1 MARPFYQKLYLRT
14 LRTARKFGLR
24 KRQNQQSIRSA
35 RSLGP
40 RIVVIG
46 GGTGLS
52 TMLRGLKT
60 YTENITAIVSVS
72 DDGGGS
78 GVLREDLGMLPP
90 GDIRNCITALANTE
104 PTMMELMNYRFPEG
118 INKGQSFGNLFLA
131 ALNGIT
137 GSFEEAVTRMNEVL
151 AVTGKV
157 LPVTNANVN
166 LVADFENG
174 ASVVGESKIAAKKKQ
189 QNCRIHKV
197 RLEPERPK
205 ALPHAI
211 DAILSA
217 DMIILGPG
225 SLYTSIIPNLL
236 VDGIVQALERSKA
249 PKIYVLNIMT
259 QDGETE
265 GYTAFDHLNALL
277 QHSAPHL
284 VDACIYNTAP
294 VPDPIQARYKTEDA
308 EPVEIDMQRFREAGV
323 EMYGFP
329 LIVGGSQLARHDPAL
344 LAQAVVNVFG
354 CCCCVREGIY
364 GAYDMLARET
374 EPGKI

>member
-14 LRTARKFGLR
+14 LRAARKFGLR

-236 VDGIVQALERSKA
+236 VDGIVQALEQSKA

-265 GYTAFDHLNALL
+265 GYTAFDHLHALL

-329 LIVGGSQLARHDPAL
+329 LIAGGSQLARHDPAL

-354 CCCCVREGIY
+354 RCCVREGIY

-374 EPGKI
+374 DPGKI

>member
-197 RLEPERPK
+197 RLEPERPT

-236 VDGIVQALERSKA
+236 VDGIVQALEQSKA

-265 GYTAFDHLNALL
+265 GYTAFDHLHALL

-308 EPVEIDMQRFREAGV
+308 EPVEMDMQRFREAGV

-329 LIVGGSQLARHDPAL
+329 LIAGGSQLARHDPAL

-354 CCCCVREGIY
+354 HCCVREGIY

>member
-14 LRTARKFGLR
+14 MRAARKLGLR

-157 LPVTNANVN
+157 LPVTNANVD

-236 VDGIVQALERSKA
+236 VDGIVQALEQSKA

-265 GYTAFDHLNALL
+265 GYTAFDHLHALL

-329 LIVGGSQLARHDPAL
+329 LIAGGSQLARHDPAL

-354 CCCCVREGIY
+354 RCCVREGIY

>member
-14 LRTARKFGLR
+14 LRAARKFGLR

-236 VDGIVQALERSKA
+236 VDGIVQALEQSKA

-265 GYTAFDHLNALL
+265 GYTAFDHLHALL

-294 VPDPIQARYKTEDA
+294 VPNPIQARYKTEDA
-308 EPVEIDMQRFREAGV
+308 EPVEMDMQRFREAGV

-329 LIVGGSQLARHDPAL
+329 LIAGGSQLARHDPAL

-354 CCCCVREGIY
+354 RCCVREGI
-364 GAYDMLARET
+364 
-374 EPGKI
+374 

>member
-1 MARPFYQKLYLRT
+1 MARPFYQKLYLRA
-14 LRTARKFGLR
+14 LRTARKCGLR
-24 KRQNQQSIRSA
+24 KRQNQQSVRSA

-151 AVTGKV
+151 A
-157 LPVTNANVN
+157 LS
-166 LVADFENG
+166 L
-174 ASVVGESKIAAKKKQ
+174 
-189 QNCRIHKV
+189 IH
-197 RLEPERPK
+197 
-205 ALPHAI
+205 I
-211 DAILSA
+211 
-217 DMIILGPG
+217 
-225 SLYTSIIPNLL
+225 
-236 VDGIVQALERSKA
+236 
-249 PKIYVLNIMT
+249 
-259 QDGETE
+259 
-265 GYTAFDHLNALL
+265 
-277 QHSAPHL
+277 
-284 VDACIYNTAP
+284 
-294 VPDPIQARYKTEDA
+294 
-308 EPVEIDMQRFREAGV
+308 
-323 EMYGFP
+323 
-329 LIVGGSQLARHDPAL
+329 
-344 LAQAVVNVFG
+344 
-354 CCCCVREGIY
+354 
-364 GAYDMLARET
+364 
-374 EPGKI
+374 

>member
-236 VDGIVQALERSKA
+236 VDGIVQALEQSRA

-265 GYTAFDHLNALL
+265 GYTAFDHLHALL

-329 LIVGGSQLARHDPAL
+329 LIAGGSQLARHDPAL

-354 CCCCVREGIY
+354 RCCVREGIY

-374 EPGKI
+374 DPGKI

>member
-1 MARPFYQKLYLRT
+1 MARPFYRKVYLRAM
-14 LRTARKFGLR
+14 RTARRLGLR
-24 KRQNQQSIRSA
+24 KRQNRQSIQSA

-78 GVLREDLGMLPP
+78 GMLREDLGMLPP

-118 INKGQSFGNLFLA
+118 VNKGQSFGNLFLA
-131 ALNGIT
+131 ALNGIS

-189 QNCRIHKV
+189 QNCRIKKV
-197 RLEPERPK
+197 RLEPENAS
-205 ALPHAI
+205 ALPHAL

-217 DMIILGPG
+217 DLILLGPG

-236 VDGIVQALERSKA
+236 VDGIVNALKRAKA
-249 PKIYVLNIMT
+249 PKVYVLNIMT

-265 GYTAFDHLNALL
+265 EYTAFDHLDALL
-277 QHSAPHL
+277 QHSAEGM

-294 VPDPIQARYKTEDA
+294 VPDTIQARYKTEDA
-308 EPVEIDMQRFREAGV
+308 EPVVMDMERFRAAGV
-323 EMYGFP
+323 EMYGYP
-329 LIVGGSQLARHDPAL
+329 LIASGSRFARHDPAL
-344 LAQAVVNVFG
+344 LAQAVIHTFG
-354 CCCCVREGIY
+354 QCCGAREGVY
-364 GAYDMLARET
+364 GAYDLLAQET

>member
-1 MARPFYQKLYLRT
+1 MSRPIRKKLYLRM
-14 LRTARKFGLR
+14 LRLRRQLGLGYKPKPQENTSAAR
-24 KRQNQQSIRSA
+24 A
-35 RSLGP
+35 LGP

-52 TMLRGLKT
+52 TMLRGLKR

-131 ALNGIT
+131 ALNGISD
-137 GSFEEAVTRMNEVL
+137 SFEEAVTRMNEVL

-157 LPVTNANVN
+157 LPVTDANVD

-174 ASVVGESKIAAKKKQ
+174 TSVVGESKIAAKKKEE
-189 QNCRIHKV
+189 NCRIKRV
-197 RLEPERPK
+197 RLQPENPK
-205 ALPHAI
+205 ALPHVI

-217 DMIILGPG
+217 DMILLGPG

-236 VDGIVQALERSKA
+236 VDGVVEALQRATA
-249 PKIYVLNIMT
+249 PKVYVMNIMT

-265 GYTAFDHLNALL
+265 EYTAFDHLKALL
-277 QHSAPHL
+277 QHGSECMI
-284 VDACIYNTAP
+284 DACIYNTAP
-294 VPDPIQARYKTEDA
+294 IPMTIQKRYKTEDA
-308 EPVEIDMQRFREAGV
+308 EPIVMDLEKFKKANV
-323 EMYGFP
+323 KMYGYP
-329 LIVGGSQLARHDPAL
+329 LIATDSKLARHDPML
-344 LAQAVVNVFG
+344 LAKAVAMVFTEHCPRAG
-354 CCCCVREGIY
+354 VY
-364 GAYDMLARET
+364 GAYDTMIQNLQRQ
-374 EPGKI
+374 

>member
-1 MARPFYQKLYLRT
+1 MARPFYRKVYLRAM
-14 LRTARKFGLR
+14 RTARRLGLR
-24 KRQNQQSIRSA
+24 KRQNRQSIQSA

-78 GVLREDLGMLPP
+78 GMLREDLGMLPP

-157 LPVTNANVN
+157 LPVTNANVD

-189 QNCRIHKV
+189 QNCRIHQV
-197 RLEPERPK
+197 RLEPQKPK

-236 VDGIVQALERSKA
+236 VDGIVQALEKSKA

-265 GYTAFDHLNALL
+265 GYTAFDHLHALL

-308 EPVEIDMQRFREAGV
+308 EPVEMDMQRFREAGV

-329 LIVGGSQLARHDPAL
+329 LIAGGSQLARHDPAL

-354 CCCCVREGIY
+354 RCCVREGIY
-364 GAYDMLARET
+364 GAYDVLARET

>member
-14 LRTARKFGLR
+14 LRAARKFGLR

-236 VDGIVQALERSKA
+236 VDGIVQALEQSKA

-265 GYTAFDHLNALL
+265 GYTAFDHLHALL

-308 EPVEIDMQRFREAGV
+308 EPVEMDMQRFREAGV

-329 LIVGGSQLARHDPAL
+329 LIAGGSQLARHDPAL

-354 CCCCVREGIY
+354 HCCVREGIY

>member
-1 MARPFYQKLYLRT
+1 MARPFYRKVYLRAM
-14 LRTARKFGLR
+14 RTARRLGLR
-24 KRQNQQSIRSA
+24 KRQNRQSIQSA

-78 GVLREDLGMLPP
+78 GMLREDLGMLPP

-118 INKGQSFGNLFLA
+118 VNKGQSFGNLFLA
-131 ALNGIT
+131 ALNGIS

-189 QNCRIHKV
+189 QNCRIKKV
-197 RLEPERPK
+197 RLEPENAS
-205 ALPHAI
+205 ALPHAL

-217 DMIILGPG
+217 DLILLGPG

-236 VDGIVQALERSKA
+236 VDGIVDALKRAKA
-249 PKIYVLNIMT
+249 PQVYVLNLLT

-265 GYTAFDHLNALL
+265 EYTAFDHLDALL
-277 QHSAPHL
+277 QHSAEGM

-294 VPDPIQARYKTEDA
+294 VPDTIQARYKTEDA
-308 EPVEIDMQRFREAGV
+308 EPVVMDMERFRAAGV
-323 EMYGFP
+323 EMYGYP
-329 LIVGGSQLARHDPAL
+329 LIASGSRFARHDPAL
-344 LAQAVVNVFG
+344 LAQAVIHTFG
-354 CCCCVREGIY
+354 QCCGAREGVY
-364 GAYDMLARET
+364 GAYDLLAQET

>member
-1 MARPFYQKLYLRT
+1 MARPFYQKQYLRA
-14 LRTARKFGLR
+14 LRTSRKCGLR
-24 KRQNQQSIRSA
+24 KRQNQQSVRSA

-157 LPVTNANVN
+157 LPVTNANVD

-189 QNCRIHKV
+189 QNCRIHQV
-197 RLEPERPK
+197 RLEPQKPK

-236 VDGIVQALERSKA
+236 VDGIVQALEKSKA

-265 GYTAFDHLNALL
+265 GYTAFDHLHAML

-329 LIVGGSQLARHDPAL
+329 LIAGGSQLARHDPAL

-354 CCCCVREGIY
+354 RCCVREGIY
-364 GAYDMLARET
+364 GAYDVLARET

>member
-14 LRTARKFGLR
+14 MRAARKLGLR

-157 LPVTNANVN
+157 LPVTNANVD

-236 VDGIVQALERSKA
+236 VDGIVQALEKSRA

-265 GYTAFDHLNALL
+265 GYTAFDHLHALL

-329 LIVGGSQLARHDPAL
+329 LIAGGSQLARHDPAL
-344 LAQAVVNVFG
+344 LAQAVINVFG
-354 CCCCVREGIY
+354 RCCVREGIY

>member
-1 MARPFYQKLYLRT
+1 
-14 LRTARKFGLR
+14 
-24 KRQNQQSIRSA
+24 
-35 RSLGP
+35 
-40 RIVVIG
+40 
-46 GGTGLS
+46 
-52 TMLRGLKT
+52 MLRGLKT

-157 LPVTNANVN
+157 LPVTNANVD

-189 QNCRIHKV
+189 QNCRIHQV
-197 RLEPERPK
+197 RLEPQKPK

-236 VDGIVQALERSKA
+236 VDGIVQALEKSKA

-265 GYTAFDHLNALL
+265 GYTAFDHLHALL

-308 EPVEIDMQRFREAGV
+308 EPVEMDMQRFRESGV

-329 LIVGGSQLARHDPAL
+329 LIAGGSQLARHDPAL

-354 CCCCVREGIY
+354 RCCVREGIY
-364 GAYDMLARET
+364 GAYDVLARET

>member
-329 LIVGGSQLARHDPAL
+329 LIAGSSKLARHDPAL

-354 CCCCVREGIY
+354 CCCVREGIY

-374 EPGKI
+374 DPGKI

>member
-236 VDGIVQALERSKA
+236 VDGIVQALEQSKA

-265 GYTAFDHLNALL
+265 GYTAFDHLHALL

-308 EPVEIDMQRFREAGV
+308 EPVEMDMQRFREAGV

-329 LIVGGSQLARHDPAL
+329 LIAGGSQLARHDPAL

-354 CCCCVREGIY
+354 HCCVREGIY

>member
-1 MARPFYQKLYLRT
+1 MARPLYRKLYLRT
-14 LRTARKFGLR
+14 LRAARKLGLR
-24 KRQNQQSIRSA
+24 RRQNQQTIRSA

-118 INKGQSFGNLFLA
+118 VNKGQSFGNLFLA
-131 ALNGIT
+131 ALNGVSS
-137 GSFEEAVTRMNEVL
+137 SFEEAVMKMNEVL

-157 LPVTNANVN
+157 LPVTNANCN

-174 ASVVGESKIAAKKKQ
+174 ASVVGESKIAAKKKE
-189 QNCRIHKV
+189 QNCRIQQV
-197 RLEPERPK
+197 RLEPEHPM

-217 DMIILGPG
+217 DMVILGPG

-236 VDGIVQALERSKA
+236 VDGIVKALCKTRA
-249 PKIYVLNIMT
+249 PKVYVLNIMT

-265 GYTAFDHLNALL
+265 DYTAFDHLDALL
-277 QHSAPHL
+277 QHSAPGM

-308 EPVEIDMQRFREAGV
+308 EPVVMDMERFRKAGV

-329 LIVGGSQLARHDPAL
+329 LIARESRFARHDPNL
-344 LAQAVVNVFG
+344 LAQAVINVFG
-354 CCCCVREGIY
+354 RCCVREGVY

-374 EPGKI
+374 APGKI

>member
-174 ASVVGESKIAAKKKQ
+174 ASVVGESKIATKKKQ

-308 EPVEIDMQRFREAGV
+308 EPVEMDMQRFREAGV

-329 LIVGGSQLARHDPAL
+329 LIAGSSKLARHDPAL

-354 CCCCVREGIY
+354 CCCVREGIY

-374 EPGKI
+374 DPGKI

>member
-14 LRTARKFGLR
+14 LRAARKFGLR

-236 VDGIVQALERSKA
+236 VDGIVQALEQSKA

-308 EPVEIDMQRFREAGV
+308 EPVEMDMQRFREAGV

-329 LIVGGSQLARHDPAL
+329 LIAGGSQLARHDPAL

-354 CCCCVREGIY
+354 RCCVREGIY

-374 EPGKI
+374 DPGKI

>member
-137 GSFEEAVTRMNEVL
+137 GSFEEAVTRMNAVL

-354 CCCCVREGIY
+354 CCCVREGIY

>member
-236 VDGIVQALERSKA
+236 VDGIVQALEQSKA

-265 GYTAFDHLNALL
+265 GYTAFNHLHALL

-308 EPVEIDMQRFREAGV
+308 EPVEMDMQRFREAGV

-329 LIVGGSQLARHDPAL
+329 LIAGGSQLARHDPAL

-354 CCCCVREGIY
+354 HCCVREGIY

>member
-14 LRTARKFGLR
+14 LRAARKFGLR

-236 VDGIVQALERSKA
+236 VDGIVQALEQSKA

-265 GYTAFDHLNALL
+265 GYTAFDHLHALL

-308 EPVEIDMQRFREAGV
+308 EPVEMDMQRFREAGV

-329 LIVGGSQLARHDPAL
+329 LIAGGSQLARHDPAL

-354 CCCCVREGIY
+354 RCCVREGIY

-374 EPGKI
+374 DPGKI

>member
-1 MARPFYQKLYLRT
+1 
-14 LRTARKFGLR
+14 
-24 KRQNQQSIRSA
+24 
-35 RSLGP
+35 
-40 RIVVIG
+40 
-46 GGTGLS
+46 
-52 TMLRGLKT
+52 MLRGLKT

-131 ALNGIT
+131 ALNGVS
-137 GSFEEAVTRMNEVL
+137 GSFEEAVMKMNEVL

-157 LPVTNANVN
+157 LPVTNADCNR
-166 LVADFENG
+166 VADFENG
-174 ASVVGESKIAAKKKQ
+174 ASVVGESKIAAKKKE
-189 QNCRIHKV
+189 QNCRIQQV
-197 RLEPERPK
+197 RLKPEHPT

-236 VDGIVQALERSKA
+236 VDGIVTALCKTRA
-249 PKIYVLNIMT
+249 PKVYVLNIMT

-265 GYTAFDHLNALL
+265 DYTAFDHLDALL
-277 QHSAPHL
+277 QHSAPDM

-294 VPDPIQARYKTEDA
+294 VSDTIQARYKTEDA
-308 EPVEIDMQRFREAGV
+308 EPVVMDMERFRAAGV

-329 LIVGGSQLARHDPAL
+329 LIARESRFARHDPNL

-354 CCCCVREGIY
+354 RCCVREGVY

>member
-14 LRTARKFGLR
+14 MRAARKLGLR

-157 LPVTNANVN
+157 LPVTNANVD

-236 VDGIVQALERSKA
+236 VDGIVQALEKSRA

-265 GYTAFDHLNALL
+265 GYTAFDHLHALL

-329 LIVGGSQLARHDPAL
+329 LIAGGSQLARHDPAL

-354 CCCCVREGIY
+354 RCCVREGIY

-374 EPGKI
+374 KPGKI

>member
-236 VDGIVQALERSKA
+236 VDGIVQALEQSKA

-265 GYTAFDHLNALL
+265 GYTAFDHLHALL

-308 EPVEIDMQRFREAGV
+308 EPVEMDMQRFREAGV

-329 LIVGGSQLARHDPAL
+329 LIAGGSQLARHDPAL

-354 CCCCVREGIY
+354 RCCVREGIY

-374 EPGKI
+374 DPGKI

>member
-1 MARPFYQKLYLRT
+1 
-14 LRTARKFGLR
+14 
-24 KRQNQQSIRSA
+24 
-35 RSLGP
+35 
-40 RIVVIG
+40 
-46 GGTGLS
+46 
-52 TMLRGLKT
+52 MLRGLKT
-60 YTENITAIVSVS
+60 YTENISAIVSVS

-104 PTMMELMNYRFPEG
+104 PTMMELMNYRFPVG

-157 LPVTNANVN
+157 LPVTNANVD

-189 QNCRIHKV
+189 QNCRIHQV
-197 RLEPERPK
+197 RLEPQKPK

-217 DMIILGPG
+217 DMIILGRG

-236 VDGIVQALERSKA
+236 VDGIVQALEKSKA

-265 GYTAFDHLNALL
+265 GYTAFDHLHALL

-308 EPVEIDMQRFREAGV
+308 EPVEMDMQRFREAGV

-329 LIVGGSQLARHDPAL
+329 LIAGGSQLARHDPAL
-344 LAQAVVNVFG
+344 LAQAVVNVLG
-354 CCCCVREGIY
+354 RCCVREGIY
-364 GAYDMLARET
+364 GAYDVLARET

>member
-197 RLEPERPK
+197 RLEPEQPK

-236 VDGIVQALERSKA
+236 VDGIVQALEQSKA

-265 GYTAFDHLNALL
+265 GYTAFDHLHALL

-294 VPDPIQARYKTEDA
+294 VPDLIQARYKTEDA

-329 LIVGGSQLARHDPAL
+329 LIAGGSQLARHDPAL

-354 CCCCVREGIY
+354 RCCVREGIY

>member
-197 RLEPERPK
+197 RLEPEQPK

-236 VDGIVQALERSKA
+236 VDGIVQALEQSKA

-265 GYTAFDHLNALL
+265 GYTAFDHLHALL

-308 EPVEIDMQRFREAGV
+308 EPVEMDMQRFREAGV

-329 LIVGGSQLARHDPAL
+329 LIAGGSQLARHDPAL

-354 CCCCVREGIY
+354 RCCVREGIY

-374 EPGKI
+374 DPGKI

>member
-14 LRTARKFGLR
+14 LRAARKFGLR

-236 VDGIVQALERSKA
+236 VDGIVQALEQSKA

-265 GYTAFDHLNALL
+265 GYTAFDHLHALL

-308 EPVEIDMQRFREAGV
+308 EPVEMDMQRFREAGV

-329 LIVGGSQLARHDPAL
+329 LIAGDSQLARHDPAL

-354 CCCCVREGIY
+354 RCCVREGIY

-374 EPGKI
+374 DPGKI